1 MLSVTNENSHALVVD
16 SFSKLSEV
24 SMFWLFSVILINFVI
39 IIIIPHVF
47 MFLTTLIINDNII
60 LNTLSHIR
68 FLSNQYQ

>member
-39 IIIIPHVF
+39 IIIIPHEF